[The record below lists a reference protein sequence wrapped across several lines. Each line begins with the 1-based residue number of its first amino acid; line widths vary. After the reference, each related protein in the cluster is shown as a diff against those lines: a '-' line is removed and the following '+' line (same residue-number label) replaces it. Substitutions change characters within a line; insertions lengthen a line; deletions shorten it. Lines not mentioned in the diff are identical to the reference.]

1 MTASP
6 NIADALR
13 ACARDAPDRVAMRV
27 PAGRGADGRSAWR
40 TLSYAQLDRSSDAIA
55 AGLGQVGIGAG
66 VRAVLMVRQGVAF
79 FELMFGLFKAGAV
92 PVLVDPGIARAA
104 LKECLA
110 EAQPQA
116 FIGIP
121 LAQAASLLFGW
132 GRASIRTRVT
142 VGRRAGWSGHTLE
155 ELRARGAQAAPPQ
168 PPQPG
173 SDPEALAAILFTSGS
188 TGVPKG
194 VEYTH
199 RNFLSQVELI
209 REAFGIRAGEVDLP
223 TFPPFALF
231 DPGLGMT
238 SVIPDMD
245 PTRPASAD
253 PRRLIDALER
263 HRCTTMFGSPALLEN
278 LARHAQDNAVQLG
291 GLQRVISAGAPV
303 RPDVV
308 ERAYRM
314 LPRDARIWTPYG
326 ATECLPVA
334 VIEGREIL
342 ALRDRTD
349 AGGGIC
355 VGRPLACNL
364 VRVIR
369 IDDAEIAEWSDDLL
383 VPAGAIGEITVAGP
397 TVSRGY
403 FGREPATRLAKI
415 RDAGR
420 VVHRMGD
427 VGYFDAEGRLWYC
440 GRKGQRV
447 IAGAATLY
455 TETVEGVFNAHPEVR
470 RSALVGVGPQT
481 HRMPVVCIEL
491 RDRRRFSGWPRL
503 ESELRALASQHEV
516 SRGIRAFIRHRGFPV
531 DIRHNAKIDR
541 ERLAL
546 WAAQRVPHQPFAAGE
561 RA

>member
-1 MTASP
+1 
-6 NIADALR
+6 
-13 ACARDAPDRVAMRV
+13 
-27 PAGRGADGRSAWR
+27 
-40 TLSYAQLDRSSDAIA
+40 
-55 AGLGQVGIGAG
+55 
-66 VRAVLMVRQGVAF
+66 
-79 FELMFGLFKAGAV
+79 V

-121 LAQAASLLFGW
+121 LAQAASLLLGW

-142 VGRRAGWSGHTLE
+142 VGRRGFWSGHTLE
-155 ELRARGAQAAPPQ
+155 ELRALGAQAAPPQ
-168 PPQPG
+168 PG
-173 SDPEALAAILFTSGS
+173 NDPEALAAILFTSGS

-253 PRRLIDALER
+253 PRQLIDALER

-314 LPRDARIWTPYG
+314 LPGDARIWTPYG

-516 SRGIRAFIRHRGFPV
+516 SCGIRAFIWHRGFPV

-546 WAAQRVPHQPFAAGE
+546 WAAQRVPHQPFAAGD